1 MDNKTTHLSDEIKR
15 EILQNA
21 KTIMIVGLS
30 PDTSKPSYHVAS
42 FLLEKGYD
50 IIPIYPK
57 GGEILGKKAFTS
69 LKEAYID
76 MARKGVKCDIID
88 IFRKSEALPLVVSE
102 ICEIWGLES
111 SMKDS
116 CVKQSEIARDLDS
129 NYNDQHSVVKLGNL
143 DSINFAPQSPAPTQI
158 VENLDSNS
166 HHIKHSEISN
176 TESKKDFSPMAQ
188 NDKILESFNT
198 NNPCIWV
205 QLGLH
210 NTEAAKI
217 AKQHGMLYEEDSCIK
232 LEYMRIF
239 SK

>member
-1 MDNKTTHLSDEIKR
+1 MDNKTTHLSDKIKR

-69 LKEAYID
+69 PKEAYID
-76 MARKGVKCDIID
+76 MAKSGLKCDIID

-111 SMKDS
+111 SMKD
-116 CVKQSEIARDLDS
+116 CHTKQSEITR
-129 NYNDQHSVVKLGNL
+129 NL
-143 DSINFAPQSPAPTQI
+143 DSINSAPSALKPQ
-158 VENLDSNS
+158 NLDSKNYTPNPVA
-166 HHIKHSEISN
+166 H
-176 TESKKDFSPMAQ
+176 P
-188 NDKILESFNT
+188 ILAENLETFNA

-217 AKQHGMLYEEDSCIK
+217 AKQHGLLYEEDSCIK

-239 SK
+239 GE

>member
-102 ICEIWGLES
+102 ICEIWGLKS
-111 SMKDS
+111 SIKD
-116 CVKQSEIARDLDS
+116 CHTKQSEITR
-129 NYNDQHSVVKLGNL
+129 NL
-143 DSINFAPQSPAPTQI
+143 DSINSAPLAVKPQNPDSKNYTPNSVAHPI
-158 VENLDSNS
+158 LAKNL
-166 HHIKHSEISN
+166 E
-176 TESKKDFSPMAQ
+176 T
-188 NDKILESFNT
+188 FNT
-198 NNPCIWV
+198 KPCIWV

-217 AKQHGMLYEEDSCIK
+217 AKQHGLLYEEDSCIK

>member
-1 MDNKTTHLSDEIKR
+1 MNNQAAHLSDEKKR

-42 FLLEKGYD
+42 FLLGKGYD

-57 GGEILGKKAFTS
+57 GGEILGKKAYTS
-69 LKEAYID
+69 LKEAHIE
-76 MARKGVKCDIID
+76 MAKRGLQCDIID

-111 SMKDS
+111 SIKDS
-116 CVKQSEIARDLDS
+116 CVKQSEIARGLDS
-129 NYNDQHSVVKLGNL
+129 SDC
-143 DSINFAPQSPAPTQI
+143 
-158 VENLDSNS
+158 
-166 HHIKHSEISN
+166 HIKHSEISN
-176 TESKKDFSPMAQ
+176 TESKKDFSPTAQ
-188 NDKILESFNT
+188 NDKILETFNT
-198 NNPCIWV
+198 KPCIWV
-205 QLGLH
+205 QLGLQ

-217 AKQHGMLYEEDSCIK
+217 AKQHGLLYEEDSCIK

-239 SK
+239 SE

>member
-76 MARKGVKCDIID
+76 MAKRGLKCDIID

-111 SMKDS
+111 SIKD
-116 CVKQSEIARDLDS
+116 CHTKQSEITR
-129 NYNDQHSVVKLGNL
+129 NL
-143 DSINFAPQSPAPTQI
+143 DSINSAPLALKPQ
-158 VENLDSNS
+158 NLDSKNYTPNS
-166 HHIKHSEISN
+166 VAHPN
-176 TESKKDFSPMAQ
+176 LAESP
-188 NDKILESFNT
+188 ESFNA
-198 NNPCIWV
+198 NSPCIWV
-205 QLGLH
+205 QLGLQ
-210 NTEAAKI
+210 NVESAKI
-217 AKQHGMLYEEDSCIK
+217 AKQHGLLYEEDSCIK

-239 SK
+239 SE